1 MSSEAL
7 ALAKTG
13 LQAWR
18 QGDFDVIEG
27 LLDPAVEWHGFE
39 PGELDCHGREEVMD
53 VVRERHA
60 QGFPAGELKFI
71 DGVGDTM
78 IVVAHPSEI
87 GGPDWPAETA
97 TVFTFRAGKVTKMQD
112 YRTKAEAV
120 ASIQ

>member
-1 MSSEAL
+1 
-7 ALAKTG
+7 
-13 LQAWR
+13 
-18 QGDFDVIEG
+18 
-27 LLDPAVEWHGFE
+27 
-39 PGELDCHGREEVMD
+39 
-53 VVRERHA
+53 
-60 QGFPAGELKFI
+60 
-71 DGVGDTM
+71 M